1 MDLRQNSLAAIAGV
15 LFGVG
20 LGFAQMIDPQ
30 RVIGFLDITGNWDP
44 TLAFVMGGAV
54 LVTLVTFQVIL
65 RRPHPLFAER
75 FFVPTRKD
83 LDRPLIVGAILFG
96 IGWGIGGYCP
106 GPAIASLSLGTWNPV
121 WFVLAMVIGSR
132 TYQWWSNRQM
142 SLSLSQSGV
151 QPAETKSLSG
161 SGPIG
166 K

>member
-1 MDLRQNSLAAIAGV
+1 MDLRQSSLAAIAGV

-54 LVTLVTFQVIL
+54 LVTLVTFRIIL
-65 RRPHPLFAER
+65 RRPHPLWAER
-75 FFVPTRKD
+75 FYVPTRKD
-83 LDRPLIVGAILFG
+83 IDRPLILGAILFG

-106 GPAIASLSLGTWNPV
+106 GPAIASLSLGNWNPI

-132 TYQWWSNRQM
+132 TYQWWSDRQE
-142 SLSLSQSGV
+142 SSSPAQSTM
-151 QPAETKSLSG
+151 PSPE
-161 SGPIG
+161 I
-166 K
+166 